1 VEDGVFFVRLPH
13 NISTIYDMMEESCC
27 SDIKRTDKG
36 VEKMISVNNKDFL
49 HTPIEEFIISSE
61 KVAHVQVG
69 NSAEH
74 ALLVLTKTGYSSIPV
89 LDSQYRL
96 KGLLSSRMIT
106 ESILGLEHIEYEKLT
121 DLKVDDIMHKDF
133 PIIKIHDRFQKA
145 LDLLI
150 NHAFLCVTDDEGMF
164 VGILTRRVI
173 LKQLKRFIYSVN

>member
-1 VEDGVFFVRLPH
+1 
-13 NISTIYDMMEESCC
+13 
-27 SDIKRTDKG
+27 
-36 VEKMISVNNKDFL
+36 MISVNNKDFL

-121 DLKVDDIMHKDF
+121 DLKVDDIMQKDF
-133 PIIKIHDRFQKA
+133 PVIKIHDRFQKG